1 MAIRSFFAKSR
12 AARSANGRPDDV
24 TNEREVEIT
33 PAMMEAG
40 VIAYY
45 DAPEWAKDGELPEG
59 AVKRIYSAMEAA
71 RFAGSGAALRPLRN
85 EFGPLDH
92 LDCTCT
98 NRRAD
103 KWCAVHG
110 RDPDQEYERLR
121 DEET

>member
-1 MAIRSFFAKSR
+1 MSSEFGPAWYQDKGSKAMAIRSFFAKSR

-85 EFGPLDH
+85 EFGSLDH
-92 LDCTCT
+92 LDQIEHV
-98 NRRAD
+98 RRI
-103 KWCAVHG
+103 
-110 RDPDQEYERLR
+110 
-121 DEET
+121 